1 MSRSDT
7 GLPEDMATASLDV
20 ENQGADVTGVVIV
33 KNTDKQGAEHT
44 SHYQTQGI
52 KTYNITILKI
62 CGVHKYSFV
71 FIK

>member
-33 KNTDKQGAEHT
+33 KNTNKQGAEHT

-52 KTYNITILKI
+52 QTYILQT